1 MITGYKKQRLG
12 HPSEKLSGDVPRASW
27 RAVFFSEIVFPICMA
42 VIFTIAY
49 MFVKSFPDRDG
60 FQPPSP
66 LIRIAVIS
74 IGPIVWNAGVL
85 LVQFLVSLFL
95 GPMLDPTYP
104 KFGAI
109 MAFLAH
115 GLGLLGM
122 IGFFEFLWFLEL
134 WDASHAVLGLIC
146 VIFIQR
152 AIHKVL
158 ISVFLSR
165 EFKHDETNKAWW
177 TGRWYGRNLGAHVMS
192 QPAREYI
199 VKIIELSLWSS
210 DFLMGHIL
218 LFMLAPPILI
228 PYADRLHSI
237 LLFWLRPSK
246 QIRAPLYSV
255 KQKRQRRSIVIRYSI
270 IFMMIILIFVTLLA
284 APIVLR
290 NTTNFSCTICRE
302 L

>member
-1 MITGYKKQRLG
+1 
-12 HPSEKLSGDVPRASW
+12 VPGKTQA
-27 RAVFFSEIVFPICMA
+27 
-42 VIFTIAY
+42 
-49 MFVKSFPDRDG
+49 
-60 FQPPSP
+60 PSP
-66 LIRIAVIS
+66 LIRIAVIT
-74 IGPIVWNAGVL
+74 IGPIVWNAAIL
-85 LVQFLVSLFL
+85 TVQFIFSLFL

-104 KFGAI
+104 KFGAT
-109 MAFLAH
+109 MAFIAH
-115 GLGLLGM
+115 GFALLGM
-122 IGFFEFLWFLEL
+122 VGFFEFLWFLEL
-134 WDASHAVLGLIC
+134 WDASHAVLGLIA

-152 AIHKVL
+152 AVHRVL
-158 ISVFLSR
+158 IAGFLSR

-192 QPAREYI
+192 QPAREFI

-210 DFLMGHIL
+210 DYLMGHLL

-255 KQKRQRRSIVIRYSI
+255 KQKRQRRWIVIRYGVV
-270 IFMMIILIFVTLLA
+270 FVIMLVLFVALLA
-284 APIVLR
+284 APLILR
-290 NTTNFSCTICRE
+290 NHTNFDCSICRS